1 MLWLNRLEVFISR
14 WHKTGRSKQQTQ
26 ETPNFN
32 FKKAGVLGKPFHQ
45 FARVFY
51 SVAGAAAPGFGD
63 NPMTK
68 KNYSTDLNQQCA
80 RLLAWL
86 QTATITTLQAREE
99 LDILHPAARIQELRD
114 RGHNIKT
121 HWTTSDTGKAKHRVA
136 CYALLAKV

>member
-1 MLWLNRLEVFISR
+1 
-14 WHKTGRSKQQTQ
+14 
-26 ETPNFN
+26 
-32 FKKAGVLGKPFHQ
+32 VL
-45 FARVFY
+45 V
-51 SVAGAAAPGFGD
+51 GAVAPGFGD

-80 RLLAWL
+80 RLLTWL

-114 RGHNIKT
+114 RGHNIQT

-136 CYALLAKV
+136 YYALLAKV